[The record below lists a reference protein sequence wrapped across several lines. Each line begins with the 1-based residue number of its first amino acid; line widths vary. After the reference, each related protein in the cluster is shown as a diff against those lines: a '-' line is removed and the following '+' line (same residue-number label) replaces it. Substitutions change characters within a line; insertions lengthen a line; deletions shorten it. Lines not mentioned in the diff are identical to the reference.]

1 MKERIREILSSFFIS
16 VTLINVGIFIL
27 GEVFRPEQRFGYEA
41 YIYPLIYG
49 AIGVIPTC
57 LVTIKKEL
65 SIKQVIIRKCMQ
77 LLLLI
82 VLLLAFMF
90 AGNPVDAETLSVA
103 GGVALSIVLIYIL
116 VNVIIWLMDSRTAR
130 IMTEDLMRFQ
140 EKEQE

>member
-1 MKERIREILSSFFIS
+1 
-16 VTLINVGIFIL
+16 
-27 GEVFRPEQRFGYEA
+27 
-41 YIYPLIYG
+41 
-49 AIGVIPTC
+49 
-57 LVTIKKEL
+57 
-65 SIKQVIIRKCMQ
+65 MQ

-130 IMTEDLMRFQ
+130 IMTEELMRFQ